1 MDIFINMKRI
11 YRIFILL
18 ILGLL
23 LSVGSLAQNI
33 YQDLGTFSHQFN
45 TNTRIHINFYV
56 LKNLNTN
63 PNFSKFRYEYTL
75 VGISNSMNGG
85 YLTSTWLYQTQ
96 VFVNGTEVSYDQNPL
111 GFTAYIRTTQTILY
125 NWYTSEEHIKYTM
138 KWGDSAYDP
147 RNIK

>member
-1 MDIFINMKRI
+1 
-11 YRIFILL
+11 
-18 ILGLL
+18 
-23 LSVGSLAQNI
+23 
-33 YQDLGTFSHQFN
+33 
-45 TNTRIHINFYV
+45 
-56 LKNLNTN
+56 
-63 PNFSKFRYEYTL
+63 
-75 VGISNSMNGG
+75 MNGG